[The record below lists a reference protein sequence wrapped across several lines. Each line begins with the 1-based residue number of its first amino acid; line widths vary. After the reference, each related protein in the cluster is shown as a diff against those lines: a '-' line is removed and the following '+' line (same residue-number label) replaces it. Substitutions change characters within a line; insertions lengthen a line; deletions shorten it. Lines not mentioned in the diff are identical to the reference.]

1 MSSTVRVWDL
11 PTRVFHWAL
20 AACFVGLIASSQ
32 IGGGAM
38 AWHFRF
44 GYTVLSLLLFRL
56 VWGVLGGH
64 WSRFSS
70 FIYSPSAVLRY
81 LKGQG
86 RPEHAIGHNP
96 LGAASVFA
104 TLILLLLQVAT
115 GLISD
120 DEIATAGPLSKWV
133 ANAWVTQATFYHA
146 EIGKLIV
153 IGLVLLHIGA
163 ILFYRFKKGENLV
176 RPMILGDKESMV
188 EVPSSR
194 DDAGSRALAAAVFF
208 GCAGLVASML
218 QLAA

>member
-1 MSSTVRVWDL
+1 MPKMVRVWDL

-20 AACFVGLIASSQ
+20 AACFVGMIASAQ
-32 IGGGAM
+32 IGGEAM
-38 AWHFRF
+38 AWHFRV

-56 VWGVLGGH
+56 IWGVLGGH

-70 FIYSPSAVLRY
+70 YIFSPTAVLRQ

-86 RPEHAIGHNP
+86 RPECIIGHSP
-96 LGAASVFA
+96 LGAGSVFA
-104 TLILLLLQVAT
+104 MLGFLLLQVAT

-120 DEIATAGPLSKWV
+120 DEIATAGPFSKWV
-133 ANAWVTQATFYHA
+133 ASAWVTKATFYHA

-176 RPMILGDKESMV
+176 RAMILGDKESAV
-188 EVPSSR
+188 KAPSSR
-194 DDAGSRALAAAVFF
+194 DDASSRTLAAALFL
-208 GCAGLVASML
+208 GCAGLVAGL
-218 QLAA
+218 LKLAA